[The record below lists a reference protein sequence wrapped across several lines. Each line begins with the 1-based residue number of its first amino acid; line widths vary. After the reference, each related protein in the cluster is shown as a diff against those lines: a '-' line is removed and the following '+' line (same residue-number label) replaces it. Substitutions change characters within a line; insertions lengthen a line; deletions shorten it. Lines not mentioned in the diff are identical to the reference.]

1 MRTRRTRNY
10 AAQTMESSSISFGEL
25 AKQFLEDRK
34 ARGNASQ
41 TIKHYGQSIRKL
53 ETFFAYRTC
62 GKEEYTLLTR
72 EEAIDCGASVQCSI
86 LDEKNLDS
94 SFRSFLYEVEGLGE
108 QTVNT
113 YFRDYRVIVYYA
125 IDQQL
130 VRERNI
136 IVKSAETG
144 VKDVY
149 TADELEKLLRKPDQD
164 CIFSEYRNWVVVN
177 YLLATGN
184 RVGTIVNLKISD
196 LDFDDYMIAVNTQK
210 NKRKTRIPME
220 REQLAKILR
229 HYIDEWLTDENG
241 RYTTEFLFPSS
252 YAENDKAM
260 NRVSMGRAIAN
271 YNKSRGVNKTSI
283 HLFRHTFAKNWII
296 HGGDLHSLQRIL
308 GHSTLDMV
316 VHYANLY
323 DTDLNDK
330 VAEFSTLSQFQSQ
343 GHHSLRK
350 RQKS

>member
-1 MRTRRTRNY
+1 M
-10 AAQTMESSSISFGEL
+10 S
-25 AKQFLEDRK
+25 
-34 ARGNASQ
+34 
-41 TIKHYGQSIRKL
+41 
-53 ETFFAYRTC
+53 
-62 GKEEYTLLTR
+62 
-72 EEAIDCGASVQCSI
+72 
-86 LDEKNLDS
+86 
-94 SFRSFLYEVEGLGE
+94 
-108 QTVNT
+108 
-113 YFRDYRVIVYYA
+113 RD
-125 IDQQL
+125 
-130 VRERNI
+130 
-136 IVKSAETG
+136 
-144 VKDVY
+144 
-149 TADELEKLLRKPDQD
+149 
-164 CIFSEYRNWVVVN
+164 
-177 YLLATGN
+177 
-184 RVGTIVNLKISD
+184 
-196 LDFDDYMIAVNTQK
+196 TQA
-210 NKRKTRIPME
+210 E

-343 GHHSLRK
+343 GRHSLRK
-350 RQKS
+350 RQRYSFKRRTITTNLASIKRL